1 MPAKVAVSTSKGK
14 ASKSAYPPT
23 ITPQTLNAAVAAVAS
38 STPQSKE
45 KKDKKRKNKEEEA
58 AVSAVVAPETEKKVS
73 PYEKSL
79 AILCCADRLAEEEE
93 EGVMALTGLKV

>member
-1 MPAKVAVSTSKGK
+1 MPATVAVSTSKGK

-23 ITPQTLNAAVAAVAS
+23 ITPQTLNAAVAAVAG

-73 PYEKSL
+73 PD
-79 AILCCADRLAEEEE
+79 CASRCT
-93 EGVMALTGLKV
+93 VRC